1 MFLDD
6 FILRLR
12 EYGVPVSLTD
22 GIDFYKGLER
32 GLAPDL
38 DSLFLFARLAFV
50 RRVEHVDA
58 YERAFAFHFY
68 GIDLPRVAE
77 GDPELLNWLGA
88 LKHSRVTP
96 DRLNVPFV
104 GTLLKRT
111 EDILSYRSGGKR
123 TRVN

>member
-22 GIDFYKGLER
+22 AIGFYQGMER

-50 RRVEHVDA
+50 RRVEHMDA

-68 GIDLPRVAE
+68 GVDLPRVAE
-77 GDPELLNWLGA
+77 GDPELFD
-88 LKHSRVTP
+88 TP
-96 DRLNVPFV
+96 QFREW
-104 GTLLKRT
+104 LKR
-111 EDILSYRSGGKR
+111 RCGGASCRPMRCGPSRR
-123 TRVN
+123 TS

>member
-22 GIDFYKGLER
+22 AIDFYKGMER

-68 GIDLPRVAE
+68 GLDLPRVAE
-77 GDPELLNWLGA
+77 GRPGAVRDAAVPRVLKAAIRRGELPPHA
-88 LKHSRVTP
+88 LWTFPP
-96 DRLNVPFV
+96 DELM
-104 GTLLKRT
+104 KRFW
-111 EDILSYRSGGKR
+111 
-123 TRVN
+123 